1 MIGGYSQLVKYKGMT
16 LKVYVTSSSSHS
28 NYEETGVLTNL
39 MIGTGENG
47 AFIELDNEKIIN
59 IRYIIKME
67 IVK

>member
-16 LKVYVTSSSSHS
+16 LKVYVTSSSLHS

-39 MIGTGENG
+39 IIGMGENE